1 MRHLLLT
8 LGLAS
13 LCWLSPCA
21 DLYAQTTVTTTASAP
36 TSTPRLDCALTYAG
50 ATQHVQATPQPDAY
64 STPLVDV
71 SGRFWFK
78 PVVVGHGQHIEY
90 IALSTYVDTEEG
102 PLLVQQNKYHP
113 PFSQSFHF
121 ANKTSGA
128 DSLTGQQYVYAGKL
142 RREFQFN
149 CQLEGYQASAQAT
162 PPAPRLQP
170 TKATSSV
177 QLVFAG
183 DMALDD
189 TAGRFIAEGGD
200 PLAPFADW
208 LDSADIRIANLEC
221 VVATE
226 GSAEGK
232 IFTFRAHPRVLPV
245 LRRHLDAVTLANNHS
260 GDFGRA
266 AFVQMLGLLQ
276 DAGLQQVGGG
286 RNLRE
291 AHTPLIIERKG
302 LRIALLSYVEF
313 MPRSFEADTDAAGVA
328 WSEDEQVRYDIA
340 QARSRYGANLVIPF
354 MHWGWE
360 NELVANSRQ
369 RQLAHAM
376 IDAGAD
382 AVVGGHPHVTQD
394 VETYRGKPIVYS
406 VGNFIMKETDNDN
419 QRRAWMLRLELDA
432 SGVRAWQTRA
442 VDIDMDGLPH
452 PAQRETPQWVG
463 KQTD

>member
-1 MRHLLLT
+1 MFAWAW
-8 LGLAS
+8 LA
-13 LCWLSPCA
+13 LPA
-21 DLYAQTTVTTTASAP
+21 YASATAPQP
-36 TSTPRLDCALTYAG
+36 TLHCALTYAG
-50 ATQHVQATPQPDAY
+50 STQHVQATPQPDAY

-71 SGRFWFK
+71 YGRFWFK
-78 PVVVGHGQHIEY
+78 PVVVGQGQHIEY
-90 IALSTYVDTEEG
+90 IALSTYVDTDEG

-113 PFSQSFHF
+113 PFAVAPTHLRKGQGKSPS
-121 ANKTSGA
+121 
-128 DSLTGQQYVYAGKL
+128 SLTGQQFVYAGHL
-142 RREFQFN
+142 RREFQYH
-149 CQLEGYQASAQAT
+149 CTLQGYRPSPHAAQSFASSHRAR
-162 PPAPRLQP
+162 PAANRIPAAGP
-170 TKATSSV
+170 TQRVS
-177 QLVFAG
+177 LVFAG

-189 TAGRFIAEGGD
+189 AAGDFIAKGGD

-226 GSAEGK
+226 GNAEGK
-232 IFTFRAHPRVLPV
+232 IYTFRAHPRVLPV

-266 AFVQMLGLLQ
+266 AFAQMLGLLQ
-276 DAGLQQVGGG
+276 EAGLQQVGGG

-291 AHTPLIIERKG
+291 AHTPLIIERHG

-340 QARSRYGANLVIPF
+340 QARSRYGADVVIPF

-369 RQLAHAM
+369 RQLARTL

-442 VDIDMDGLPH
+442 VDIGMDGLPH
-452 PAQRETPQWVG
+452 PADRPTPRW
-463 KQTD
+463 TRD